1 MTRHKVCVARG
12 SVHKPIVEC
21 VLAALPI
28 GPMLNRR
35 TLRAAGRAHSCD
47 VVRNAAAAADG
58 LIRRAANIVSGLVGC
73 VESE

>member
-1 MTRHKVCVARG
+1 MTRHKVRG
-12 SVHKPIVEC
+12 EGAQANRREC
-21 VLAALPI
+21 VCLVALPI

-73 VESE
+73 VERL